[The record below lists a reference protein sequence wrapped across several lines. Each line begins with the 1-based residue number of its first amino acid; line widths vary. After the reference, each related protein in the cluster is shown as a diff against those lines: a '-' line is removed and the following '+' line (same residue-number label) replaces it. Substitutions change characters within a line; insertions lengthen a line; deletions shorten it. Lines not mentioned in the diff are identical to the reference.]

1 MMTVRNSDNLTLTG
15 WSAVGAMAT
24 VALTK
29 ALTAFILA
37 VPLSWLARYVFGG
50 GVVLQALVGQDGLS
64 YRRCVGLF
72 AIWFVARIRI
82 KFSGPA
88 QIKIEGDR

>member
-1 MMTVRNSDNLTLTG
+1 MTVRNSDNLTLTG
-15 WSAVGAMAT
+15 WSAAGALSMILLT
-24 VALTK
+24 SVSTALVL
-29 ALTAFILA
+29 AWPLAWLT
-37 VPLSWLARYVFGG
+37 RYVFGG
-50 GVVLQALVGQDGLS
+50 GVVLRALVGPEGLN

-88 QIKIEGDR
+88 QIKIERDL